1 MNASREQLLGD
12 LMRFL
17 RTIQKPNRPVE
28 SLGLDERLVASGLVD
43 SLAIMQIVVYLEEN
57 YGIDFAAS
65 GLDPERLATMGSI
78 IDLIEE
84 TSA

>member
-1 MNASREQLLGD
+1 MSVSREQLLSD

-28 SLGLDERLVASGLVD
+28 SRGLDERLVASGLVD

-84 TSA
+84 TRV